1 MKTML
6 VGMIMGAALLM
17 SSMSAT
23 AVATEHKYYNVSATV
38 NVDGRD
44 VMHPSAIVE
53 ANHPARI
60 EIGDSAANA
69 YRVDFT
75 VTPGDGAHADDQAKL
90 EINFF
95 TKVMG
100 NWTLRSQPTLVVWT
114 GREASVEGPYHEGAA
129 SPRVV
134 KITATVTHKTEA
146 ELLKMYNGKIPLA
159 RVCPSANDE
168 GGRIG
173 GSSRLGQAFTPK
185 LLPACCEV
193 GCSDGSG
200 HTLRCCG
207 AVSCSAC
214 GSSCSP

>member
-6 VGMIMGAALLM
+6 VGMIMGAALLI

-23 AVATEHKYYNVSATV
+23 AAAAEHKYYNISATV

-44 VMHPSAIVE
+44 VMHPSAVVE

-60 EIGDSAANA
+60 EIGDSAANS

-75 VTPGDGAHADDQAKL
+75 VTPGEGVHANDQAKV

-100 NWTLRSQPTLVVWT
+100 NWTLRSQPSLVVRI
-114 GREASVEGPYHEGAA
+114 GQEASVEGPYHEGVA

-134 KITATVTHKTEA
+134 KITATVSHKTEA
-146 ELLKMYNGKIPLA
+146 ELLKMFNGKIPLA
-159 RVCPSANDE
+159 RVCPSTMGDGVRSGGND
-168 GGRIG
+168 
-173 GSSRLGQAFTPK
+173 RLDRVFTPN